1 MSRRAVTGKIPRRIL
16 SVETGDGQETLGM
29 YTAKL
34 DVLLVV
40 GDDRTELC
48 RTMNN
53 RPSRF
58 ITMATRFAAQ
68 SA

>member
-1 MSRRAVTGKIPRRIL
+1 
-16 SVETGDGQETLGM
+16 M
-29 YTAKL
+29 YAAKL

-58 ITMATRFAAQ
+58 ITMATRFATQ